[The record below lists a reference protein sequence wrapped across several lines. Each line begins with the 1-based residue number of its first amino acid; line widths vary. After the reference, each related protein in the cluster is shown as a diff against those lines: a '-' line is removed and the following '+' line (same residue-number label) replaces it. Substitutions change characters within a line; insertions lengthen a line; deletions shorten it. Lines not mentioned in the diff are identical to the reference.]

1 MFFQTIYGLLT
12 DSTEVGINI
21 RRVNDKL
28 TVAVMPRH
36 NELKE
41 RATDSFIPLVASGTP
56 EELDGG
62 FADIMAAPVAKAV
75 GIMTNL
81 KEFERQA
88 EKAAAKAKP
97 KAAAEKV
104 TKEAKEAKEKND
116 RLDKLM
122 KRVDESVSMRR
133 FADAMALLKHALTI
147 APAERQE
154 MVKAK
159 MQDVRRKSEEGS
171 LFAPQPSPAPQPA
184 RQMPQQQPVQT
195 AAPTP
200 TAGQQHIQTRPVMPA
215 ATQAVQAGTMQQGPL
230 QPAPQQP
237 AYAPAQQGADQYGNP
252 QGYGT
257 DTDNGFDMDAFR
269 EDPYAEYVDFPQEC
283 RMRDEAQVEMS
294 FT

>member
-12 DSTEVGINI
+12 ESTEVSINI
-21 RRVNDKL
+21 KRVNDKL

-36 NELKE
+36 KELKDGT
-41 RATDSFIPLVASGTP
+41 AGGFIPLVASGTP

-62 FADIMAAPVAKAV
+62 FINMMAAPVAKAV

-88 EKAAAKAKP
+88 EKAATKAKP
-97 KAAAEKV
+97 KAAAEKE
-104 TKEAKEAKEKND
+104 TKEAKETKEKND

-122 KRVDESVSMRR
+122 KRVDESVTARR
-133 FADAMALLKHALTI
+133 FADAMAMLKHALTL
-147 APAERQE
+147 APAERQK

-159 MQDVRRKSEEGS
+159 MQEVRRKSEEGS
-171 LFAPQPSPAPQPA
+171 LFAPQPSPAPQQASQTPP
-184 RQMPQQQPVQT
+184 RQPVQT
-195 AAPTP
+195 ALPLQP
-200 TAGQQHIQTRPVMPA
+200 MQPQHLQPQPVMPA
-215 ATQAVQAGTMQQGPL
+215 QAQPFQAGTMPQRPV

-237 AYAPAQQGADQYGNP
+237 VYAQAQQDTVQYGNP
-252 QGYGT
+252 HGYGT
-257 DTDNGFDMDAFR
+257 DADDGFDMDAFR
-269 EDPYAEYVDFPQEC
+269 KDPYAEYVDFPLEC

>member
-56 EELDGG
+56 EELDCG

-81 KEFERQA
+81 REFERQA
-88 EKAAAKAKP
+88 ERAAAKAKP
-97 KAAAEKV
+97 KTAAEKE
-104 TKEAKEAKEKND
+104 TKEAKETKEKND

-122 KRVDESVSMRR
+122 KRVDESVTARR

-147 APAERQE
+147 APEERQE

-159 MQDVRRKSEEGS
+159 MQEVRRKSEEGS

-184 RQMPQQQPVQT
+184 RQMPQQPMQT

-215 ATQAVQAGTMQQGPL
+215 ATQPVQAGTMQQRPV

-237 AYAPAQQGADQYGNP
+237 VYAPTQQNAPQYGDP
-252 QGYGT
+252 HGYGT
-257 DTDNGFDMDAFR
+257 DTDDGFDMDAFR

>member
-12 DSTEVGINI
+12 ESTEVGINI
-21 RRVNDKL
+21 KRVNDKL

-36 NELKE
+36 KELKDG
-41 RATDSFIPLVASGTP
+41 ASGGFIPLVASGTP
-56 EELDGG
+56 EELDCG
-62 FADIMAAPVAKAV
+62 FANIMAAPVAKAV

-88 EKAAAKAKP
+88 EKAAAKGKP
-97 KAAAEKV
+97 KAAAEKE
-104 TKEAKEAKEKND
+104 TKEARETKEKND
-116 RLDKLM
+116 RLDRLM
-122 KRVDESVSMRR
+122 KRIDESVTARR
-133 FADAMALLKHALTI
+133 FADAMVLLKHALTF
-147 APAERQE
+147 APAEKQE

-159 MQDVRRKSEEGS
+159 MQEVRRKSEEGS
-171 LFAPQPSPAPQPA
+171 LFSGQPPTAYRPVVQTQP
-184 RQMPQQQPVQT
+184 QQPVQ
-195 AAPTP
+195 AATPAP
-200 TAGQQHIQTRPVMPA
+200 TAGQQFQPRPVMPA

-237 AYAPAQQGADQYGNP
+237 AYATAQQNAAQYGNP
-252 QGYGT
+252 QGYGA
-257 DTDNGFDMDAFR
+257 DKDEEYDMDAFR

>member
-1 MFFQTIYGLLT
+1 MFFQTIYGLLA

-21 RRVNDKL
+21 KRVNDKL

-41 RATDSFIPLVASGTP
+41 RTTDSFIPLVASGTP

-62 FADIMAAPVAKAV
+62 FANIMAAPVAKAV

-81 KEFERQA
+81 REFERQA

-97 KAAAEKV
+97 KAATEKV

-122 KRVDESVSMRR
+122 KRVDESVTARR

-147 APAERQE
+147 APEERQE

-159 MQDVRRKSEEGS
+159 MQEVRRKSEEGS

-184 RQMPQQQPVQT
+184 RQTPQQQSMQT

-215 ATQAVQAGTMQQGPL
+215 ATQSVQAGTMQQGSL

-237 AYAPAQQGADQYGNP
+237 AYATAQQNAAQYGNP
-252 QGYGT
+252 QGYGA
-257 DTDNGFDMDAFR
+257 DKDEEYDMDAFR

>member
-41 RATDSFIPLVASGTP
+41 RTTDSFIPLVASGTP

-62 FADIMAAPVAKAV
+62 FANIMAAPVAKAV

-81 KEFERQA
+81 REFERQA

-97 KAAAEKV
+97 KAATEKE
-104 TKEAKEAKEKND
+104 TKEAKETKEKND

-122 KRVDESVSMRR
+122 KRVDESVTARR
-133 FADAMALLKHALTI
+133 FADAMALLKHALTF
-147 APAERQE
+147 APAEKQE

-159 MQDVRRKSEEGS
+159 MQEVRRKSEEGS
-171 LFAPQPSPAPQPA
+171 LFAPQPSPAPRPVVQTQP
-184 RQMPQQQPVQT
+184 QQPVQ
-195 AAPTP
+195 AATPAP
-200 TAGQQHIQTRPVMPA
+200 TAGQQFQPRPVMPA
-215 ATQAVQAGTMQQGPL
+215 ATQAFQAGTMQQGPL

-237 AYAPAQQGADQYGNP
+237 AYATAQQNAAQYGNP
-252 QGYGT
+252 QGYGA
-257 DTDNGFDMDAFR
+257 DKDEEYDMDAFR

>member
-1 MFFQTIYGLLT
+1 MFFQTIYGLLAE
-12 DSTEVGINI
+12 STEVGISI

-62 FADIMAAPVAKAV
+62 FANIMAAPVAKAV

-88 EKAAAKAKP
+88 EKAATKGKP
-97 KAAAEKV
+97 KAAVEKE

-122 KRVDESVSMRR
+122 KRVDESVTARR
-133 FADAMALLKHALTI
+133 IADAMALLKHALPI
-147 APAERQE
+147 APEGRQE

-159 MQDVRRKSEEGS
+159 MQDVRRKSEEDS

-184 RQMPQQQPVQT
+184 RQMPQQQPVQ
-195 AAPTP
+195 AVAPMP
-200 TAGQQHIQTRPVMPA
+200 TSGQQHIQPRPAMPA
-215 ATQAVQAGTMQQGPL
+215 ATPAAHAGTTPQRPV

-237 AYAPAQQGADQYGNP
+237 AYAPAQQDTGQYGNP
-252 QGYGT
+252 QGYGA
-257 DTDNGFDMDAFR
+257 DTDDGFDMDAFR
-269 EDPYAEYVDFPQEC
+269 EGPYAEYVDFPQEC

>member
-56 EELDGG
+56 EELDCG
-62 FADIMAAPVAKAV
+62 FADIMAAPVARAV

-81 KEFERQA
+81 REFERQA
-88 EKAAAKAKP
+88 ERAAAKAKP
-97 KAAAEKV
+97 KAAAEKE
-104 TKEAKEAKEKND
+104 TKEAKETKEKND

-122 KRVDESVSMRR
+122 KRVDESVTARR

-147 APAERQE
+147 APTEKQDA
-154 MVKAK
+154 VKAK
-159 MQDVRRKSEEGS
+159 MQEVRRKSEEGS
-171 LFAPQPSPAPQPA
+171 LFARLPPTAFQPIVQT
-184 RQMPQQQPVQT
+184 QPQQTVQT

-200 TAGQQHIQTRPVMPA
+200 TAGQQHMALVNYTVA
-215 ATQAVQAGTMQQGPL
+215 NLTL
-230 QPAPQQP
+230 
-237 AYAPAQQGADQYGNP
+237 
-252 QGYGT
+252 
-257 DTDNGFDMDAFR
+257 
-269 EDPYAEYVDFPQEC
+269 
-283 RMRDEAQVEMS
+283 
-294 FT
+294 

>member
-1 MFFQTIYGLLT
+1 MFFQTIYGLLAE
-12 DSTEVGINI
+12 STEVGISI

-62 FADIMAAPVAKAV
+62 FANIMAAPVAKAV

-88 EKAAAKAKP
+88 EKAATKGKP
-97 KAAAEKV
+97 KAAVEKE

-122 KRVDESVSMRR
+122 KRVDKSVTARR

-147 APAERQE
+147 APEGRQE

-184 RQMPQQQPVQT
+184 RQMPQQQPVQ
-195 AAPTP
+195 AVAPMP
-200 TAGQQHIQTRPVMPA
+200 TAGQQHIQPRPVMPA
-215 ATQAVQAGTMQQGPL
+215 ATQAVQAGTMPQRPV

-237 AYAPAQQGADQYGNP
+237 AYAPAQQDTGQYGNP
-252 QGYGT
+252 QGYGA
-257 DTDNGFDMDAFR
+257 DTDDGFDMDAFR
-269 EDPYAEYVDFPQEC
+269 EGPYAEYVDFPQEC

>member
-1 MFFQTIYGLLT
+1 MFFQTIYGLFT
-12 DSTEVGINI
+12 ESTEVGISI

-62 FADIMAAPVAKAV
+62 FANIMAAPVAKAV

-88 EKAAAKAKP
+88 EKAATKGKP
-97 KAAAEKV
+97 KAAVEKE

-122 KRVDESVSMRR
+122 KRVDESVTARR

-147 APAERQE
+147 APEGRQE

-184 RQMPQQQPVQT
+184 RQMPQQQPVQ
-195 AAPTP
+195 AVAPMP
-200 TAGQQHIQTRPVMPA
+200 TAGQQHIQPRPVMPA
-215 ATQAVQAGTMQQGPL
+215 ATQAVQAGTMPQRPV
-230 QPAPQQP
+230 QPAPQQL
-237 AYAPAQQGADQYGNP
+237 AYAPAQQDTGQYGNP

-257 DTDNGFDMDAFR
+257 DTDDGFDMDAFR
-269 EDPYAEYVDFPQEC
+269 EGPYAEYVDFPQEC

>member
-12 DSTEVGINI
+12 ESTEVGINI

-36 NELKE
+36 KELKDG
-41 RATDSFIPLVASGTP
+41 ASGGFIPLVASGTP

-62 FADIMAAPVAKAV
+62 FANIMAAPVAKTV

-88 EKAAAKAKP
+88 EKAAAKGKP
-97 KAAAEKV
+97 KAAAEKE
-104 TKEAKEAKEKND
+104 TKEAKETKEKND
-116 RLDKLM
+116 RLYKLM
-122 KRVDESVSMRR
+122 KRVDESVTARR
-133 FADAMALLKHALTI
+133 FADAMALLKHALAF

-159 MQDVRRKSEEGS
+159 MQEVRRKSEEGS

-184 RQMPQQQPVQT
+184 KQMPPQQPVQ
-195 AAPTP
+195 AATPAP
-200 TAGQQHIQTRPVMPA
+200 TAGQQFQPRPVMPA

-237 AYAPAQQGADQYGNP
+237 AYATAQQNAAQYGNP
-252 QGYGT
+252 QGYGA
-257 DTDNGFDMDAFR
+257 DKDEEYDMDAFR

>member
-1 MFFQTIYGLLT
+1 MFFQTIYGLFT
-12 DSTEVGINI
+12 ESTEVGINI
-21 RRVNDKL
+21 KRVNDKL

-36 NELKE
+36 RELKE
-41 RATDSFIPLVASGTP
+41 GTAGGFIPLVASGTP

-62 FADIMAAPVAKAV
+62 FADIIAAPVAKAV

-81 KEFERQA
+81 SEFERQA
-88 EKAAAKAKP
+88 EKAAANGKP
-97 KAAAEKV
+97 KAAAEKE
-104 TKEAKEAKEKND
+104 TKEARETKEKND

-122 KRVDESVSMRR
+122 KRIDESVTARR
-133 FADAMALLKHALTI
+133 FADAMVLLKHALTF
-147 APAERQE
+147 APAEKQE

-159 MQDVRRKSEEGS
+159 MQEVRRKSEEGS
-171 LFAPQPSPAPQPA
+171 LFSGQPPTAYRPVVQTQP
-184 RQMPQQQPVQT
+184 QQPVQ
-195 AAPTP
+195 AATPAP
-200 TAGQQHIQTRPVMPA
+200 TAGQQFQPRPVMPA

-237 AYAPAQQGADQYGNP
+237 AYATAQQNAAQYGNP
-252 QGYGT
+252 QGYGA
-257 DTDNGFDMDAFR
+257 DKDEEYDMDAFR

>member
-56 EELDGG
+56 EELDCG
-62 FADIMAAPVAKAV
+62 FADIMTAPVAKAV

-88 EKAAAKAKP
+88 ERAAAKGKP
-97 KAAAEKV
+97 KAAAEKE
-104 TKEAKEAKEKND
+104 TKEAKETKEKND

-122 KRVDESVSMRR
+122 KRVNESVTARR

-147 APAERQE
+147 APEERQE

-171 LFAPQPSPAPQPA
+171 LFAPQPTPTPQPA

-200 TAGQQHIQTRPVMPA
+200 TAGQQYIQTRPVMPA
-215 ATQAVQAGTMQQGPL
+215 ATQHVQAGTMQQRPL

-237 AYAPAQQGADQYGNP
+237 AYAPAQQDTGQYGNP
-252 QGYGT
+252 HGYGT
-257 DTDNGFDMDAFR
+257 DTDDGFDMDAFR

>member
-1 MFFQTIYGLLT
+1 MFFQTIYGLLAE
-12 DSTEVGINI
+12 STEVGISI

-62 FADIMAAPVAKAV
+62 FANIMAAPVAKAV

-88 EKAAAKAKP
+88 EKAATKGKP
-97 KAAAEKV
+97 KAAVEKE

-122 KRVDESVSMRR
+122 KRVDESVTARR

-147 APAERQE
+147 APEGRQE

-159 MQDVRRKSEEGS
+159 MQDVRRKSEEDS

-184 RQMPQQQPVQT
+184 RQMPQQQPVQ
-195 AAPTP
+195 AVAPMP
-200 TAGQQHIQTRPVMPA
+200 TAGQQHIQPRPVMPA
-215 ATQAVQAGTMQQGPL
+215 ATQAVQAGTMPQRPGK
-230 QPAPQQP
+230 PAPQQP
-237 AYAPAQQGADQYGNP
+237 AYAPAQQDTGQYGNP
-252 QGYGT
+252 QGYGA
-257 DTDNGFDMDAFR
+257 DTDDGFDMDAFR
-269 EDPYAEYVDFPQEC
+269 EGPYAEYVDFPQEC
-283 RMRDEAQVEMS
+283 RLRDEAQVEMS

>member
-12 DSTEVGINI
+12 ESTEVGINI

-36 NELKE
+36 KELKDG
-41 RATDSFIPLVASGTP
+41 ASGGFIPLVASGTP

-62 FADIMAAPVAKAV
+62 FANIMAAPVAKAV

-88 EKAAAKAKP
+88 EKAAAKGKP
-97 KAAAEKV
+97 KAAAEKE
-104 TKEAKEAKEKND
+104 TKEAKETKEKND
-116 RLDKLM
+116 RLDKLI
-122 KRVDESVSMRR
+122 KRVDDSVTARR
-133 FADAMALLKHALTI
+133 FADAMALLKHALTF

-159 MQDVRRKSEEGS
+159 IQEVRRKSEEGS

-184 RQMPQQQPVQT
+184 KQMPPQQPVQE
-195 AAPTP
+195 AVPTP
-200 TAGQQHIQTRPVMPA
+200 AAGQRHIQPQPVMPA

-237 AYAPAQQGADQYGNP
+237 AYATAQQNAAQYGNP
-252 QGYGT
+252 QGYGA
-257 DTDNGFDMDAFR
+257 DKDEEYDMDAFR

>member
-1 MFFQTIYGLLT
+1 MFFQTIYGLLAE
-12 DSTEVGINI
+12 STEVGISI

-62 FADIMAAPVAKAV
+62 FANIMAAPVAKAV

-81 KEFERQA
+81 REFERQA
-88 EKAAAKAKP
+88 EKAAAKGKP
-97 KAAAEKV
+97 KAAAEKE

-122 KRVDESVSMRR
+122 KRVDESVTARR

-147 APAERQE
+147 APEERQE

-184 RQMPQQQPVQT
+184 RQTQQQPMQT

-200 TAGQQHIQTRPVMPA
+200 TAGQQHSQPRPVMPA
-215 ATQAVQAGTMQQGPL
+215 ATQSVQAGTMQQRPVQPAPL
-230 QPAPQQP
+230 QPA
-237 AYAPAQQGADQYGNP
+237 YATAQQNAPQYRDP
-252 QGYGT
+252 HGYGT
-257 DTDNGFDMDAFR
+257 DADDGFDMDAFR

>member
-56 EELDGG
+56 EELDCG

-81 KEFERQA
+81 REFERQA
-88 EKAAAKAKP
+88 ERAAAKAKP
-97 KAAAEKV
+97 KTAAEKV

-122 KRVDESVSMRR
+122 KRVDESVTARR

-147 APAERQE
+147 APAEKQDA
-154 MVKAK
+154 VKAK
-159 MQDVRRKSEEGS
+159 MQEVRRKSEEGS
-171 LFAPQPSPAPQPA
+171 LFAPQPSPTPQPA

-200 TAGQQHIQTRPVMPA
+200 TAEQQHIQPRPVMPA
-215 ATQAVQAGTMQQGPL
+215 ATQPVQAGTMQQSPL
-230 QPAPQQP
+230 QPAPQQQV
-237 AYAPAQQGADQYGNP
+237 YAPAQQGAGQYGNP
-252 QGYGT
+252 HGYGT
-257 DTDNGFDMDAFR
+257 DTDDGFDMDAFR

>member
-12 DSTEVGINI
+12 ESTEVSINI
-21 RRVNDKL
+21 KRVNDKL

-36 NELKE
+36 KELKDGT
-41 RATDSFIPLVASGTP
+41 AGGFIPLVASGTP

-62 FADIMAAPVAKAV
+62 FINMMAAPVAKAV

-88 EKAAAKAKP
+88 EKAATKAKP
-97 KAAAEKV
+97 KAAAEKE
-104 TKEAKEAKEKND
+104 TKEAKETKEKND

-122 KRVDESVSMRR
+122 KRVDESVTARR

-147 APAERQE
+147 APEGRQE

-184 RQMPQQQPVQT
+184 RQMPQQQPVQ
-195 AAPTP
+195 AVAPMP
-200 TAGQQHIQTRPVMPA
+200 TAGQQHIQPRPVMPA
-215 ATQAVQAGTMQQGPL
+215 ATQAVQAGTMPQRPV

-237 AYAPAQQGADQYGNP
+237 AYAPAQQDTGQYGNP
-252 QGYGT
+252 QGYGA
-257 DTDNGFDMDAFR
+257 DTDDGFDMDAFR
-269 EDPYAEYVDFPQEC
+269 EGPYAEYVDFPQEC